1 MGIEKQI
8 DGSIAEELTFYGRR
22 LALTIDTKHPRLVV
36 RTRCFKGNTK
46 EGHQTRESGKTA

>member
-1 MGIEKQI
+1 MEKQI

-46 EGHQTRESGKTA
+46 EGPQTRESGKTA